1 MKTRSK
7 TKISGIRN
15 STEYNCMEFVLPL
28 LILYNDIV
36 DYNTLLKKLSDFQ
49 SNIIIFNKETDLNNY
64 KQDIYNKENIIIN
77 YIKVYRS
84 ISHIRLQN
92 TDILFIYI
100 SGKTNKHKKIIDLN
114 TGLDKKYTKS
124 DIYIEYNNGLI
135 IGISVKQK
143 SDVTKSN
150 YSVQKILGKEVDT
163 ILTNI
168 KKTYLNNNGITS
180 FKKSERQKINE
191 LFYKKNTTNI
201 YWLRLKEEIKINNK
215 LILDNLI
222 KYLYCLDVKYEIY
235 EFDGKTFEQ
244 LNDIKIINSSFLEHD
259 LYYLKN
265 NGSERE
271 TAKLFYRLIINE
283 KKYRVEIRWKG
294 NIYNSSPQFLI
305 HNDN

>member
-15 STEYNCMEFVLPL
+15 STEYNCMELVLPL

-36 DYNTLLKKLSDFQ
+36 DYNTLLKKLSDFK

-64 KQDIYNKENIIIN
+64 KQDIYNKENIIMN

-143 SDVTKSN
+143 SNVTKSN
-150 YSVQKILGKEVDT
+150 YSVQKILGKEVDA

-215 LILDNLI
+215 LILDNLTR
-222 KYLYCLDVKYEIY
+222 YLYCLDVKYEIY

-265 NGSERE
+265 NSSERE